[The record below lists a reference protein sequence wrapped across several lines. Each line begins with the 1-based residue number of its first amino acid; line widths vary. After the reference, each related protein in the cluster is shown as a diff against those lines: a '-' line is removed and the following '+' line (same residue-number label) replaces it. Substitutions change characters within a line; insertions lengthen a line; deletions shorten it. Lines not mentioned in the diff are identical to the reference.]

1 MTLFEKRERGETGFT
16 MKRAVT
22 PLGSPRWM
30 ITAEGRID
38 LAEFPSDG
46 IVEQAMDPEFT
57 VASSQSCGPRC
68 RRLTAIRSG
77 LKVAPPEAKAFVQP
91 LWPVS
96 I

>member
-1 MTLFEKRERGETGFT
+1 
-16 MKRAVT
+16 
-22 PLGSPRWM
+22 M

-46 IVEQAMDPEFT
+46 ILEQAMDPEFT

-77 LKVAPPEAKAFVQP
+77 LKVAPPEA
-91 LWPVS
+91 
-96 I
+96 